1 VLSVVIHLWFK
12 MLLELL
18 PWIVFNLLVLGMLAL
33 DLLVFHR
40 KAHAVSVKEA
50 AWWSLIWIALALLFN
65 GYIYYTRGSEAALN
79 YFTGYLIE
87 KALSVDNLFVFLLI
101 FKYFKTPSTSLHKV
115 LFWGVLGAIIMRA
128 IFIAA
133 GIVVL
138 TYFHWMIYLLGLLL
152 IVTGVKLGLEKEKQ
166 IEPERNIVLRLFQ
179 RFFRVTKKY
188 EGDQFFVRQRAGR
201 YAATPL
207 FVVLLILETTDVIFA
222 VDSVPAILA
231 ITQDPF
237 IVYTSN
243 IFAILGLRSL
253 YFLLSNMMT
262 AFHFLHYGLALI
274 LVFIGVKMLFSSVMP
289 ISTPIALGVVFGVL
303 ACSVVGSLFFP
314 QVKG

>member
-1 VLSVVIHLWFK
+1 
-12 MLLELL
+12 MLVQLL
-18 PWIVFNLLVLGMLAL
+18 PWILFNLFILGMLAL

-40 KAHAVSVKEA
+40 KAHVISIKEA
-50 AWWSLIWIALALLFN
+50 AWWSVVWIALALLFN
-65 GYIYYTRGSEAALN
+65 GYIYYARGSEAALN

-101 FKYFKTPSTSLHKV
+101 FKYFKTPATALHKV

-128 IFIAA
+128 IFITV
-133 GIVVL
+133 GIVAL
-138 TYFHWMIYLLGLLL
+138 SYFHWLIYLFGLLL
-152 IVTGVKLGLEKEKQ
+152 VVTGVKLGVEKEKQ
-166 IEPERNIVLRLFQ
+166 IEPEKNIVLRIFQ
-179 RFFRVTKKY
+179 RFFPVAKKY
-188 EGDQFFVRQRAGR
+188 EADQFFVRQKTS

-253 YFLLSNMMT
+253 YFLLSHVMT
-262 AFHFLHYGLALI
+262 AFHYLHYGLALI
-274 LVFIGVKMLFSSVMP
+274 LVFIGVKMLLSSLMP
-289 ISTPIALGVVFGVL
+289 ISTPIALGVVFSVL
-303 ACSVVGSLFFP
+303 ALSVVASLLFP
-314 QVKG
+314 KQPQS